1 MGVEIGFQKHLGPY
15 YKELADTYPFDFIIG
30 STHVVD
36 GRDPYNGVLF
46 ENQTDAKV
54 YERAFEETME
64 NIRIIRDFDV
74 LGTHGLYCGTADTRQ
89 RSITGKTAQI

>member
-54 YERAFEETME
+54 YERAF
-64 NIRIIRDFDV
+64 
-74 LGTHGLYCGTADTRQ
+74 
-89 RSITGKTAQI
+89 

>member
-64 NIRIIRDFDV
+64 NIRII
-74 LGTHGLYCGTADTRQ
+74 GTLMSWDTWTILCGTADTRQ